1 MSVVFKLSLRTIF
14 HRLINHNT
22 SIFTASHVPCT
33 LQSET
38 KTSKHHRISKQKES
52 TYRPTVFRVLSCQF
66 FIFFILFG
74 FRTQKEEN
82 KKVKTSGVLSTD
94 ASLLSVVHPLALQIF
109 RMERCPS
116 IFGEGSTFPKDIYII
131 KCSF

>member
-66 FIFFILFG
+66 FIFLFYLDSEPKKKRTKKWKPVGYSALMPVFWVLYILLCYRFSG
-74 FRTQKEEN
+74 WN
-82 KKVKTSGVLSTD
+82 GVHLYLVKV
-94 ASLLSVVHPLALQIF
+94 LLFQ
-109 RMERCPS
+109 R
-116 IFGEGSTFPKDIYII
+116 IYI
-131 KCSF
+131 S